1 MIIGRNIIYYHV
13 HFCRLNSRCWISWPL
28 TGVTNSHLPTAVKTA
43 ARTKTNVKS
52 EYIIIRSTI
61 CARFNNVYIVF
72 IVFLDNDSVDSV
84 SSAVQDSDQDL
95 TIKSK

>member
-1 MIIGRNIIYYHV
+1 M
-13 HFCRLNSRCWISWPL
+13 
-28 TGVTNSHLPTAVKTA
+28 AVKIA
-43 ARTKTNVKS
+43 ARTKINVKS
-52 EYIIIRSTI
+52 EYIM
-61 CARFNNVYIVF
+61 VYNFVLASIMFVF

>member
-1 MIIGRNIIYYHV
+1 M
-13 HFCRLNSRCWISWPL
+13 FM
-28 TGVTNSHLPTAVKTA
+28 
-43 ARTKTNVKS
+43 
-52 EYIIIRSTI
+52 
-61 CARFNNVYIVF
+61 F